1 MKKIIIILFLIIF
14 FPSIA
19 AFGHGTGIETVTK
32 MYEDREIAVTVEL
45 LPTDFTNSD
54 NKKIKISTF
63 DKTTKDEVLNVT
75 YLITLSNDDKN
86 LFR

>member
-1 MKKIIIILFLIIF
+1 MKRTVIVILFLIMF
-14 FPSIA
+14 FPSNA

-32 MYEDREIAVTVEL
+32 MYQGKEIAVTVEL
-45 LPTDFTNSD
+45 LPVDFTNSD

-75 YLITLSNDDKN
+75 YLITLPSE
-86 LFR
+86 